1 MCFSATASFAA
12 GIALSTV
19 GVITLKKSE
28 AASQLMFAGI
38 PLVFGLQQLTEGVV
52 WMALNNPEYA
62 HLKTVSVYTFMTFAQ
77 IIWPSWVPISILLL
91 EKRPARKNLLYL
103 FSAIGLIVSIYLG
116 YCLATYPVD
125 AHVRQHHIFYNL
137 KYPMGLISKG
147 VALYLLAI
155 IFTPFLSSIKKMW
168 VVGLVTLIS
177 FVAAKLIFSNFV
189 ISVWCMFAAL
199 ISVVVWYM
207 MPHLNEHYR
216 LHKLKINF

>member
-28 AASQLMFAGI
+28 ATSQLMFAAI
-38 PLVFGLQQLTEGVV
+38 PLIFGLQQLTEGIV

-62 HLKTVSVYTFMTFAQ
+62 HLKTFSVYTFMAFAQ

-116 YCLATYPVD
+116 YCLVSYPVD
-125 AHVRQHHIFYNL
+125 AQVKEHHIFYDL

-168 VVGLVTLIS
+168 VVGLVTLLS

-189 ISVWCMFAAL
+189 ISVWCMFAAI
-199 ISVVVWYM
+199 ISVVVWFM

-216 LHKLKINF
+216 LHKLKISF

>member
-28 AASQLMFAGI
+28 ATSQLMFAVI
-38 PLVFGLQQLTEGVV
+38 PLIFGLQQLTESVV

-62 HLKTVSVYTFMTFAQ
+62 HLKTISVYTFIAFAQ
-77 IIWPSWVPISILLL
+77 IIWPSWVPLSILLM
-91 EKRPARKNLLYL
+91 EKRPLRKKILYF
-103 FSAIGLIVSIYLG
+103 FSAIGLMVSIHLA
-116 YCLATYPVD
+116 YCLDVYPVD
-125 AHVRQHHIFYNL
+125 AYAKEHHIFYDL
-137 KYPMGLISKG
+137 KYPVGPGSDG
-147 VALYLLAI
+147 VGFYLLAI

-168 VVGLVTLIS
+168 VVGLVTLLS
-177 FVAAKLIFSNFV
+177 FVVAKIFFEHFL
-189 ISVWCMFAAL
+189 ISVWCMFAAI

-216 LHKLKINF
+216 LHKLKISF

>member
-1 MCFSATASFAA
+1 MCFSATASFTA
-12 GIALSTV
+12 GIALSSV
-19 GVITLKKSE
+19 GVITIKKSE
-28 AASQLMFAGI
+28 SASQLMFAGI
-38 PLVFGLQQLTEGVV
+38 PLVFGLQQLTEGIV

-62 HLKTVSVYTFMTFAQ
+62 HLKTVSIYTFMTFAQ
-77 IIWPSWVPISILLL
+77 IIWPSWVPLSILLL

-125 AHVRQHHIFYNL
+125 AYVREHHIFYAL

-177 FVAAKLIFSNFV
+177 FVAAKLIFANFV
-189 ISVWCMFAAL
+189 ISVWCMFAAV

-216 LHKLKINF
+216 LHKLKISF